1 MRIEMR
7 LIRWTIV
14 SLGVLGALSAADKKK
29 AKAPEL
35 TPLDRYIQEANSRPK
50 PQASQPSPGSLWSPA
65 SRLTALGSDVRA
77 SQIDDMIT
85 ILVTESASAVVQ
97 GTTKT
102 QRQSGVS
109 STITAAGGLK
119 GASSALKNLAGASTQ
134 TSLDGEGTTSRS
146 TQLSTTL
153 SARIAQVLPNGY
165 LVVEGS
171 KEVAV
176 NSEHQTVTVRGI
188 IRPVDLV
195 ANTIQSDQIAQLELK
210 IDGKGVVNDVV
221 RRPNILYRIL
231 LGLLPF

>member
-1 MRIEMR
+1 M
-7 LIRWTIV
+7 LV

-171 KEVAV
+171 KEVVV

>member
-171 KEVAV
+171 KEVVV